1 MAGEEFYKK
10 RADGV
15 VINNNKSQLYQA
27 RSIKAK
33 KNQEQKRIDNL
44 EVDMVE
50 IKGLLK
56 ELLNRK

>member
-1 MAGEEFYKK
+1 MAGEEFYRK

-15 VINNNKSQLYQA
+15 VINNNKTQLYQA
-27 RSIKAK
+27 RAMKEK
-33 KNQEQKRIDNL
+33 KLQEKKRIDNL
-44 EVDMVE
+44 ESDMAE